1 MDFLIRDV
9 DSNVIEVLDSRA
21 KKLNRSRNQYLNELL
36 TAIAHNDIMKDER
49 ADYNRTLGRVA
60 DAMEQTYE
68 RLEGMEKNF
77 EKLYLLQIQ
86 SLGLSLK
93 DAEQMLSSMITYE
106 SEGE

>member
-1 MDFLIRDV
+1 MEIKIRDI
-9 DSNVIEVLDSRA
+9 DSNVVEVFDRRA

-36 TAIAHNDIMKDER
+36 TGIAHNDIMKDER

-106 SEGE
+106 SEDE